1 MRRAESRLHDR
12 IDGDRHG
19 AQHPPDS
26 RRAGADASGDPG
38 TRCLADFGDSGV
50 AFVAQPQLPPR
61 NVNWSAS
68 GAWVH
73 NAKIAF
79 EKYFMR
85 KMSRGESEPF
95 YEKAMLDILG
105 IGKLK
110 KTTESA

>member
-1 MRRAESRLHDR
+1 
-12 IDGDRHG
+12 
-19 AQHPPDS
+19 
-26 RRAGADASGDPG
+26 
-38 TRCLADFGDSGV
+38 
-50 AFVAQPQLPPR
+50 LPPR
-61 NVNWSAS
+61 NLNRSSS
-68 GAWVH
+68 GVWMH

-110 KTTESA
+110 KTTEPV